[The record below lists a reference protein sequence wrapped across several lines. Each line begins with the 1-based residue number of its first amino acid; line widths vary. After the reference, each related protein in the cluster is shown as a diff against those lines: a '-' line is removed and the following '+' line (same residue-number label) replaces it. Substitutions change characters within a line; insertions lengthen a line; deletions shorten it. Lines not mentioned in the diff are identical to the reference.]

1 MTTDELQRDEA
12 DEDLRRRQDEHHR
25 AVYPPL
31 DTLKP
36 VAPNVWIVDSGPL
49 QAFGLAVP
57 VRMTVIRLSDGSLW
71 LHSPTRHVL
80 GLRHD
85 IERIGP
91 IRHLVA
97 PNVAH
102 WSFVKA
108 WGAACPLATIW
119 AAPGLRDRGPVKA
132 SGLRIDHDLG
142 PASPAAWAGEIA
154 QRIVPGGFGV
164 AEVAF
169 FHVPS
174 RTLMLT
180 DLVENLEAD
189 KIGPIARPLLR
200 AAGAVAPDGM
210 APAHLRFAV
219 NRRRSEARAAAA
231 EIVGWD
237 PARVIFA
244 HGRWFD
250 SDGAAQ
256 LRHSLRWLL
265 D

>member
-1 MTTDELQRDEA
+1 MTTDELQRDES
-12 DEDLRRRQDEHHR
+12 DEDLRRRDERHR
-25 AVYPPL
+25 AVYSPL

-36 VAPNVWIVDSGPL
+36 VAPSVWIVDSGPL
-49 QAFGLAVP
+49 HAFGLALP
-57 VRMTVIRLSDGSLW
+57 ARMTVIRLSDGAMW
-71 LHSPTRHVL
+71 LHSPTRHML

-97 PNVAH
+97 PNVAR

-108 WGAACPLATIW
+108 WSAACPLATIW
-119 AAPGLRDRGPVKA
+119 AAPGLRDRSPVKA

-142 PASPAAWAGEIA
+142 PDAPPTWASGIE

-164 AEVAF
+164 NEVAF
-169 FHVPS
+169 FHVSS
-174 RTLMLT
+174 RTLILT

-210 APAHLRFAV
+210 APTHLRFAV
-219 NRRRSEARAAAA
+219 NRRRSGARDAAA
-231 EIVGWD
+231 EIVGWN

-244 HGRWFD
+244 HGRWFEY
-250 SDGAAQ
+250 DGAAR
-256 LRHSLRWLL
+256 LRRSLRWLL